1 MLLPEFVKKYSQ
13 SFPLHIKVLRGY
25 CGPSSRLTI
34 STSDTYN
41 IHFIKHT
48 KVVAIKDAHDTPY
61 SIPLN
66 SAIEFGMVYDPNNN
80 HSEAVN
86 GLTFG
91 KVSEII
97 GLPIPPK
104 VFCALE
110 AFQGEDEK
118 STLYDNEILVVKQV
132 LKSRFKSKKA
142 LKVYSLLTQSEK
154 LLQEDCSGHFTTQ
167 PYMVRMHLPEMIE
180 HVINPFPHQAIIF
193 FGAEVY
199 QNPEMEVQVQD
210 LASSVLSKVITMCH
224 CMTETS
230 LIASSLVTNKRRR
243 PYCDCDAEGAD
254 LFDIPVNDE
263 NLAGIEVAVLT
274 PNTEE
279 ETEQLYDDTR
289 SIVEQFNPTRVRS
302 CKDTGSEYSFTAQ
315 SLFYSAVRPGC
326 EKMGV
331 EIDTPSSIYVNVQ
344 IRRPPL
350 ATPPSPPIK
359 PKPQN
364 QKVVQQT
371 VQHHVSQQ
379 HMPQTVSQQHMPQ
392 MVAQQHMPQTVA
404 QQHMPQT
411 VSQQHVSQTVSQQH
425 MPQTVAQQHMPQT
438 VAQQH
443 MPQTVA
449 QQHMPQTVA
458 QQHMPQTVSQQHMPQ
473 TELYET
479 PSQPQAASEL
489 NDDDYETVDHDDE
502 VFEYDEVPVSSKQ
515 PDKPSI
521 ANEAALSTKLGEFQS
536 STKALEMRITSLE
549 SQSKK
554 QTQVTTDLQAVKSS
568 VDQLAKQMEA
578 LEAKYQQLSVSQLVS
593 HARPLADMNGGEH
606 DAASSVETNMSTLR
620 FMNILQVSRWFILQ

>member
-1 MLLPEFVKKYSQ
+1 MTETKEESSLSERMLLPEFVKKYSQ
-13 SFPLHIKVLRGY
+13 SFPLHIKVLKGY

-48 KVVAIKDAHDTPY
+48 KVVAIKDAHNTPY

-118 STLYDNEILVVKQV
+118 KMFDDEILVVKQV
-132 LKSRFKSKKA
+132 LKSRFKSKRA

-154 LLQEDCSGHFTTQ
+154 LLQEDCSGQFTTQ

-230 LIASSLVTNKRRR
+230 LIASSLVTNKRQR

-315 SLFYSAVRPGC
+315 SLFYSVVRPGC

-344 IRRPPL
+344 IKRPPL

-371 VQHHVSQQ
+371 VKQHVSQQ
-379 HMPQTVSQQHMPQ
+379 HMHQT
-392 MVAQQHMPQTVA
+392 VAQQHMPQTVA
-404 QQHMPQT
+404 QQHML
-411 VSQQHVSQTVSQQH
+411 
-425 MPQTVAQQHMPQT
+425 QTVAQQHMPQT

-449 QQHMPQTVA
+449 QQNVSQMVA
-458 QQHMPQTVSQQHMPQ
+458 QQHMSQ
-473 TELYET
+473 TESHET

-489 NDDDYETVDHDDE
+489 NDDDYETGDHDDE
-502 VFEYDEVPVSSKQ
+502 VFEYDEVPVSSKE

-521 ANEAALSTKLGEFQS
+521 ANEAALSTKLSEFQS

-554 QTQVTTDLQAVKSS
+554 QTQVTTDLQTVKSS
-568 VDQLAKQMEA
+568 VDQLAKQMEG

-620 FMNILQVSRWFILQ
+620 SMNILQVSR

>member
-1 MLLPEFVKKYSQ
+1 MTETKEESSLSERMLLPEFVKKYSQ
-13 SFPLHIKVLRGY
+13 SFPLHIKVLKGY

-48 KVVAIKDAHDTPY
+48 KVVAIKDAHNTPY

-118 STLYDNEILVVKQV
+118 STLFDDEILVVKQV
-132 LKSRFKSKKA
+132 LKSRFKSKRA

-154 LLQEDCSGHFTTQ
+154 LLQEDCSGRFTTQ

-199 QNPEMEVQVQD
+199 QNPEMEAQVQD

-315 SLFYSAVRPGC
+315 SLFYSVVRPGC

-344 IRRPPL
+344 IKRPPL

-371 VQHHVSQQ
+371 VKQHVSQQ
-379 HMPQTVSQQHMPQ
+379 HMHQT
-392 MVAQQHMPQTVA
+392 VAQQHMPQTVA
-404 QQHMPQT
+404 QQHML
-411 VSQQHVSQTVSQQH
+411 
-425 MPQTVAQQHMPQT
+425 QTVAQQHMPQT

-443 MPQTVA
+443 MPQMVAQQNVSQMVA
-449 QQHMPQTVA
+449 QQHM
-458 QQHMPQTVSQQHMPQ
+458 SQ
-473 TELYET
+473 TESHET

-489 NDDDYETVDHDDE
+489 NDDDYKTGDHDDE
-502 VFEYDEVPVSSKQ
+502 VFEYDEVPVSSKE

-521 ANEAALSTKLGEFQS
+521 ANEAALSTKLSEFQS

-554 QTQVTTDLQAVKSS
+554 QTQVTTDLQTVKSS
-568 VDQLAKQMEA
+568 VDQLSKQMEG

-620 FMNILQVSRWFILQ
+620 SMNILQVSR

>member
-1 MLLPEFVKKYSQ
+1 MTETKEESSLSERMLLPEFVKKYSQ
-13 SFPLHIKVLRGY
+13 SFPLHIKVLKGY

-48 KVVAIKDAHDTPY
+48 KVVAIKDAHNTPY

-118 STLYDNEILVVKQV
+118 KMFDDEILVVKQV
-132 LKSRFKSKKA
+132 LKSRFKSKRA

-315 SLFYSAVRPGC
+315 SLFYSVVRPGC

-344 IRRPPL
+344 IKRPPL

-371 VQHHVSQQ
+371 VKQHVSQQ
-379 HMPQTVSQQHMPQ
+379 HMHQT
-392 MVAQQHMPQTVA
+392 VAQQHMPQTVA
-404 QQHMPQT
+404 QQHML
-411 VSQQHVSQTVSQQH
+411 
-425 MPQTVAQQHMPQT
+425 QTVAQQHMPQT

-449 QQHMPQTVA
+449 QQNVSQMVA
-458 QQHMPQTVSQQHMPQ
+458 QQHMSQ
-473 TELYET
+473 TESHET

-489 NDDDYETVDHDDE
+489 NDDDYETGDHDDE
-502 VFEYDEVPVSSKQ
+502 VFEYDEVPVSSKE

-521 ANEAALSTKLGEFQS
+521 ANEAALSTKLSEFQS

-554 QTQVTTDLQAVKSS
+554 QTQVAIDMQAVKSS
-568 VDQLAKQMEA
+568 VDQLTKQMEA

-620 FMNILQVSRWFILQ
+620 SMNILQVSR

>member
-1 MLLPEFVKKYSQ
+1 MTETKEESSLSERMLLPEFVKKYSQ
-13 SFPLHIKVLRGY
+13 SFPLHIKVLKGY

-48 KVVAIKDAHDTPY
+48 KVVAIKDAHNTPY

-91 KVSEII
+91 KVSKII

-118 STLYDNEILVVKQV
+118 STLFDDEILVVKQV
-132 LKSRFKSKKA
+132 LKSRFKSKRA

-167 PYMVRMHLPEMIE
+167 PFMVRMHLPEMIE

-199 QNPEMEVQVQD
+199 QNPEMEAQVQD

-315 SLFYSAVRPGC
+315 SLFYSVVRPGC

-344 IRRPPL
+344 IKCPPL

-371 VQHHVSQQ
+371 VKQHVSQQ
-379 HMPQTVSQQHMPQ
+379 HMHQTV
-392 MVAQQHMPQTVA
+392 VQQHMPQTVA
-404 QQHMPQT
+404 QQHML
-411 VSQQHVSQTVSQQH
+411 
-425 MPQTVAQQHMPQT
+425 QTVAQQHMPQT

-449 QQHMPQTVA
+449 QQNVSQMVA
-458 QQHMPQTVSQQHMPQ
+458 QQHMSQ
-473 TELYET
+473 TESHET

-489 NDDDYETVDHDDE
+489 NDDDYETGDHDDE
-502 VFEYDEVPVSSKQ
+502 VFEYDEVPVSSKE

-521 ANEAALSTKLGEFQS
+521 ANEAALSTKLSEFQS

-554 QTQVTTDLQAVKSS
+554 QTQVTTDLQTVKSS
-568 VDQLAKQMEA
+568 VDQLAKQMEG

-620 FMNILQVSRWFILQ
+620 SMNILQVIDSSSYSSVSCHTYVFMIIVNKPHDSP

>member
-1 MLLPEFVKKYSQ
+1 MLLPEFVKKYSE
-13 SFPLHIKVLRGY
+13 SFPLHIKVLKGY

-86 GLTFG
+86 GLTFT
-91 KVSEII
+91 KLSEII
-97 GLPIPPK
+97 AFPTPPK
-104 VFCALE
+104 VFCALK
-110 AFQGEDEK
+110 AFRGEDEK

-132 LKSRFKSKKA
+132 LKSRFKSKRA

-154 LLQEDCSGHFTTQ
+154 LLPEDCTGQFTTQ

-230 LIASSLVTNKRRR
+230 LIASSLITNKQK
-243 PYCDCDAEGAD
+243 PYSDCDAESAD

-274 PNTEE
+274 ANTEE

-289 SIVEQFNPTRVRS
+289 SIVEKFNPTRVRS
-302 CKDTGSEYSFTAQ
+302 CRDTGSEYSFTAQ

-331 EIDTPSSIYVNVQ
+331 EIDAPSSIYGNLP
-344 IRRPPL
+344 IKRPPL

-359 PKPQN
+359 PKQQQ
-364 QKVVQQT
+364 QKVVQQL
-371 VQHHVSQQ
+371 VQRRWSQQ
-379 HMPQTVSQQHMPQ
+379 HVPQTVSH
-392 MVAQQHMPQTVA
+392 
-404 QQHMPQT
+404 
-411 VSQQHVSQTVSQQH
+411 
-425 MPQTVAQQHMPQT
+425 
-438 VAQQH
+438 
-443 MPQTVA
+443 
-449 QQHMPQTVA
+449 
-458 QQHMPQTVSQQHMPQ
+458 
-473 TELYET
+473 ENF
-479 PSQPQAASEL
+479 SQPQAASEL
-489 NDDDYETVDHDDE
+489 SDNDYDTVDRDDE
-502 VFEYDEVPVSSKQ
+502 VFEYDEVPVAMKQ
-515 PDKPSI
+515 PDKPNV
-521 ANEAALSTKLGEFQS
+521 ANEAALSTKLSEFQA

-549 SQSKK
+549 SQNKK
-554 QTQVTTDLQAVKSS
+554 QTQQVATDLQAVKSS
-568 VDQLAKQMEA
+568 VDQLSKQLKA
-578 LEAKYQQLSVSQLVS
+578 LEAKYQQLSASQHIPQAV
-593 HARPLADMNGGEH
+593 PLALMNGG
-606 DAASSVETNMSTLR
+606 DSAASCVETNMGTLR
-620 FMNILQVSRWFILQ
+620 CMNILQVSRCKMRGDCSIMSVNKSVLKTFSMTHEVRMCA

>member
-1 MLLPEFVKKYSQ
+1 MTETKEESSLSERMLLPEFVKKYSQ

-199 QNPEMEVQVQD
+199 QNPEMEAQVQD

-315 SLFYSAVRPGC
+315 SLFYSVVRPGC

-344 IRRPPL
+344 IKRPPL

-371 VQHHVSQQ
+371 VKQHVSQQ
-379 HMPQTVSQQHMPQ
+379 HMHQT
-392 MVAQQHMPQTVA
+392 VAQQHMPQTVA
-404 QQHMPQT
+404 QQHML
-411 VSQQHVSQTVSQQH
+411 
-425 MPQTVAQQHMPQT
+425 QTVAQQHMPQT

-449 QQHMPQTVA
+449 QQNVSQMVA
-458 QQHMPQTVSQQHMPQ
+458 QQHMSQ
-473 TELYET
+473 TESHET

-489 NDDDYETVDHDDE
+489 NDDDYETGDHDDE
-502 VFEYDEVPVSSKQ
+502 VFEYDEVPVSSKE

-521 ANEAALSTKLGEFQS
+521 ANEAALSTKLSEFQS

-554 QTQVTTDLQAVKSS
+554 QTQVTTDLQTVKSS
-568 VDQLAKQMEA
+568 VDQLAKQMEG

-620 FMNILQVSRWFILQ
+620 SMNILQVSR